1 MEIKILGPGCANCKA
16 LDKLVREVVAQNHI
30 DATIEKIEDITEIMK
45 YNILTMPALIVDGDV
60 VLKGRVPSIEELKG
74 ILITKKK

>member
-1 MEIKILGPGCANCKA
+1 
-16 LDKLVREVVAQNHI
+16 
-30 DATIEKIEDITEIMK
+30 MK

-74 ILITKKK
+74 ILTTKKK